1 MSNSGSSN
9 KYNDPTLPG
18 YDPSK
23 PVGTEQSSSKIST
36 PPSSGNINKYNDP
49 TLPGYDPS
57 KPVGTELSSSKP
69 TTSRVSSEP
78 QYNPTP
84 RSTLPPHLR
93 GYIRPPKI

>member
-36 PPSSGNINKYNDP
+36 PPPSGNINNDP
-49 TLPGYDPS
+49 TLPGYDPN
-57 KPVGTELSSSKP
+57 KP
-69 TTSRVSSEP
+69 TNARVSSEP
-78 QYNPTP
+78 QYTPTP
-84 RSTLPPHLR
+84 RSSLPPHLR
-93 GYIRPPKI
+93 GYFRAPKL

>member
-23 PVGTEQSSSKIST
+23 PVGTAQSSSKVST
-36 PPSSGNINKYNDP
+36 SPSSGNINKYNDP

-57 KPVGTELSSSKP
+57 KPTN
-69 TTSRVSSEP
+69 SRVSSKP
-78 QYNPTP
+78 QYTPTP
-84 RSTLPPHLR
+84 RSSLPPHLR
-93 GYIRPPKI
+93 GYFRAPKL